1 MKTIATQIA
10 EQKKALAELE
20 KKAKA
25 QAKAHALASAE
36 FQKYKK
42 MVNSGSPLF
51 KSVMNYESDLI
62 QYGLKCPDEA
72 GDDFADYF
80 ADKDADTHELIFKL
94 LGWTGDP
101 KWKCYI
107 KDCREKIN
115 MIREEEG
122 LPPFEYGN

>member
-1 MKTIATQIA
+1 MNTIANQIA

-25 QAKAHALASAE
+25 QAKEHAKTVAE

-42 MVNSGSPLF
+42 LVESGSSLF
-51 KSVMNYESDLI
+51 KSVMNYEHDLI

-80 ADKDADTHELIFKL
+80 DDRDADTHELIFKM

-101 KWKCYI
+101 KWNSYI
-107 KDCREKIN
+107 KDSRKKIN
-115 MIREEEG
+115 MKREDEG
-122 LPPFEYGN
+122 LPPLYN